1 MQWWVENSGKRSI
14 NADGDTVER
23 PDDAAAERSG
33 RSAIDLELTVNPQ
46 IFGGGKVYEVT
57 RGADRVGRIWERAVT
72 IDPANKWI
80 WSVMGTPEHRR
91 HPDLLPSGTAASL
104 EDARAQF
111 EAALLRLI

>member
-14 NADGDTVER
+14 NTDGDTVEP
-23 PDDAAAERSG
+23 PDDAEPERSA
-33 RSAIDLELTVNPQ
+33 RTPVDLELKVNPV

-57 RGADRVGRIWERAVT
+57 RGADRVGRIWERAAT

-80 WSVMGTPEHRR
+80 WSVMGTRELRR
-91 HPDLLPSGTAASL
+91 HPALLPSGTAASL